1 MNRIRKNT
9 SIFALVFFFIF
20 GLIYCTNAAA
30 LDTTVNILSPGDGD
44 TFQLGETI
52 YFSGKGT
59 ITTSTY
65 NADGDIV
72 SSEYNLTGS
81 DLVWES
87 SLDGRIGI
95 GTYFATSSLSAGHHR
110 ITLIGDKQVVASVQI
125 DVTPSSPVTSG
136 NYATYNMATNT
147 LYVPYSPLPGVSY
160 WINMSIISFSP
171 LQLKITGIGENTYDT
186 STAYATFELLYGTL
200 HVPDYRDTAGYSY
213 SFDLQMDPSTTP
225 LQFKLLTASPN

>member
-1 MNRIRKNT
+1 MTKIRKNT
-9 SIFALVFFFIF
+9 AILVLIFVLFC
-20 GLIYCTNAAA
+20 GLIYCANAAA
-30 LDTTVNILSPGDGD
+30 SAITVNISTPGDGD

-52 YFSGKGT
+52 YFSGEGT
-59 ITTSTY
+59 KAYSTLD
-65 NADGDIV
+65 ADGNVV
-72 SSEYNLTGS
+72 SSEYNLTGG

-95 GTYFATSSLSAGHHR
+95 GTYFTTSSLSAGHHR
-110 ITLIGDKQVVASVQI
+110 ITLIADKQVVASVQI
-125 DVTPSSPVTSG
+125 DVTPSLTSG

-160 WINMSIISFSP
+160 WINMSIISFLP

-186 STAYATFELLYGTL
+186 STAYATFQLLYGTL

-213 SFDLQMDPSTTP
+213 SFDLQMDPTTTP